1 MFTEGYINMHR
12 KILNWEWYSDVNVY
26 RVFTHLIYTA
36 NWTKQKWHGINIDRG
51 QRVISIE
58 HLADETNLSV
68 QQVRT
73 VLNKLRKT
81 RRNNNQINKQILRY
95 NYCKL
100 WVLSINGRKINKQI
114 NKQETIK

>member
-95 NYCKL
+95 NYSKL
-100 WVLSINGRKINKQI
+100 WVLSIKGRKINKQI